1 MGSLACLA
9 GRLSVL
15 GPLQGDF
22 QIGDFLRAVRPGGG
36 SSGQRVA
43 RPSTPMGAPPSLSGY

>member
-36 SSGQRVA
+36 SSAQRVA
-43 RPSTPMGAPPSLSGY
+43 RPSTPHVRPSLF